1 MGQVEQEG
9 MGWDGVVWRGGGAAV
24 GRRRACGL
32 RWGVGAPVHWCVRGA
47 MVVTFCC
54 ITHSLM
60 IAGRT
65 AIVEKRAWV
74 VSSHVG
80 PPATK
85 QPHQIPLLAGP
96 WPPPPCWRQRIEW
109 DGGRFSYSCAWLLLL
124 SYRAGLRR
132 TPPPVLPLA
141 DRGGYGKAKD
151 LIMVLRLESSEWKHA
166 LKVSAG
172 EKPWDQSSTH
182 ASKH

>member
-1 MGQVEQEG
+1 
-9 MGWDGVVWRGGGAAV
+9 MGWCGVERRWCSGWATAGVRAAL
-24 GRRRACGL
+24 G
-32 RWGVGAPVHWCVRGA
+32 RWGAGALVRKGGDGCHLLLHYSFA
-47 MVVTFCC
+47 DDCRQDGHCRKASMGRVVARRPACDKAATSDP
-54 ITHSLM
+54 T
-60 IAGRT
+60 AGRSM
-65 AIVEKRAWV
+65 A
-74 VSSHVG
+74 
-80 PPATK
+80 
-85 QPHQIPLLAGP
+85 
-96 WPPPPCWRQRIEW
+96 PPPCWRQRIEW